1 MWQKKSFLLSFQGKK
16 KLVYKVG
23 LKQLSVKHLSR
34 TVTVFGGIL
43 RMRDRYLLVI
53 NLSVLPIYSPILKIF
68 KESVLVYNHS
78 SKNIWKSQ
86 RTGQKTVSPFI
97 KTTGSIR
104 LFQKPELAVLW
115 FCCFQRTRTN
125 TVLKKL
131 KEPHN
136 TGLYQTLE
144 LHNENF
150 TMVGWVFTPKTTA
163 HFIKKILALYLVS
176 FWAHVQFTALKPARR

>member
-1 MWQKKSFLLSFQGKK
+1 MVFFPVLNGFSSKNLQLWQKEKMWQKNFFLLSFQGKK

-34 TVTVFGGIL
+34 AAPAFGGIL
-43 RMRDRYLLVI
+43 RMRDRYSLVI
-53 NLSVLPIYSPILKIF
+53 NLSVIPIYSPILKIF

-78 SKNIWKSQ
+78 SNNIWKSQ

-97 KTTGSIR
+97 KTTGSMR
-104 LFQKPELAVLW
+104 FLKYPELAVLW

-125 TVLKKL
+125 TVLSKL

-136 TGLYQTLE
+136 TGLYQTLGF
-144 LHNENF
+144 HTENF
-150 TMVGWVFTPKTTA
+150 TMVETLPSKLQL
-163 HFIKKILALYLVS
+163 IS
-176 FWAHVQFTALKPARR
+176 